1 MWESWEARGPWTAP
15 CWGSHAWQNTTGLGL
30 APGLEL
36 CLQSNLFPARCPCST
51 GQAGS
56 AGLLPSNSRF
66 ARGGGAWRGLQEEKG
81 VKCLQRCPQCQQQ
94 RRGRGG
100 QRLQPCAAG
109 SLYLRR
115 VPCCHFSSEQQ
126 QGSRSTAEHSPS
138 PRGRAGTVRL
148 AEAGGGSGRV
158 GWGQAWGQG
167 QELCGRRRAGMAAAR
182 CCSGLQA
189 ELSPPPCPV
198 PPALWGLLCWPHA
211 MAWVPLGWQAQGASH
226 GPLCPTTTTPTRCH
240 AHTVPKPLALV
251 QCSQCLQPH
260 PSTPPGDATSLH
272 LP

>member
-56 AGLLPSNSRF
+56 AGPVLPSRAGLLPSNSRF

-81 VKCLQRCPQCQQQ
+81 VKCLQRCPRCQQQ

-167 QELCGRRRAGMAAAR
+167 QELCGRRRAGMAAGRAVPTTLS
-182 CCSGLQA
+182 CATVPVGLALLAPCHGLGAPWLAGTRGQPRA
-189 ELSPPPCPV
+189 LVPPHHHPHQVPCPYCPQASGTGTTQPV
-198 PPALWGLLCWPHA
+198 PAA
-211 MAWVPLGWQAQGASH
+211 
-226 GPLCPTTTTPTRCH
+226 
-240 AHTVPKPLALV
+240 
-251 QCSQCLQPH
+251 
-260 PSTPPGDATSLH
+260 PSLDSPR
-272 LP
+272 